1 MPTAPQNLNYMNL
14 INTGVMFNVTLTWNR
29 PDPPNGIITQ
39 YNVSDILLI
48 VNNFNDNCH
57 RYLMLL
63 QTHKGAILIF
73 RMQASLIVL
82 SHLIHGLI

>member
-1 MPTAPQNLNYMNL
+1 MPTAPRNLDYIKSTDN
-14 INTGVMFNVTLTWNR
+14 GVMFNITLIWSR

-39 YNVSDILLI
+39 YNVSDILLM
-48 VNNFNDNCH
+48 VNDFNDNCH
-57 RYLMLL
+57 RYLMLI

-73 RMQASLIVL
+73 RKQTSIVAL

>member
-1 MPTAPQNLNYMNL
+1 
-14 INTGVMFNVTLTWNR
+14 MFNVTLTWSR

-39 YNVSDILLI
+39 YNVSDILLM
-48 VNNFNDNCH
+48 VNNFNDDCH
-57 RYLMLL
+57 RYLMLI
-63 QTHKGAILIF
+63 QTHKEDSFIF